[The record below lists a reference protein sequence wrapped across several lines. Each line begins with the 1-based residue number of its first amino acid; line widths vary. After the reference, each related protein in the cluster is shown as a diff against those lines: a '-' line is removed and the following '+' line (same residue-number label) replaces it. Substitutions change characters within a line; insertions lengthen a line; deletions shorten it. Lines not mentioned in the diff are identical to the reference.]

1 MSAPAPAD
9 PAETLVDLVRTPL
22 AGLSLAQVAARA
34 VRAGARSL
42 PGVDGLA
49 VLVVEEGR
57 TRAAAFE
64 GADAAVLDER
74 ALDAGPGPVLE
85 AATTGGAVHVDTARP
100 PEHLAPYASA
110 AARRGLRSVVALPLP
125 GAGGPVGALALCSRE
140 TGAPDATALAV
151 ADEVARC
158 AGPVLANAVALAAAR
173 ERAEQLTAAMASR
186 ATIEQAKGVLM
197 ARRGC
202 SADEAFALLSS
213 ASQASGRKLRDLAAE
228 VVAETS
234 GRGTG

>member
-85 AATTGGAVHVDTARP
+85 AATTGGAVHVDTAR
-100 PEHLAPYASA
+100 
-110 AARRGLRSVVALPLP
+110 
-125 GAGGPVGALALCSRE
+125 
-140 TGAPDATALAV
+140 
-151 ADEVARC
+151 
-158 AGPVLANAVALAAAR
+158 
-173 ERAEQLTAAMASR
+173 
-186 ATIEQAKGVLM
+186 
-197 ARRGC
+197 
-202 SADEAFALLSS
+202 
-213 ASQASGRKLRDLAAE
+213 
-228 VVAETS
+228 
-234 GRGTG
+234 